1 MMSTVVN
8 PVEESNAV
16 LNGVP
21 AAEIRSQLDLILRSR
36 AFIQS
41 HRIRRFLQF
50 VVEESLLGQPHRL
63 KEYLIGLEVF
73 DRREAFDPR
82 VDSIVRVEARRLR
95 YKLDEYYRTE
105 GREDAIRII
114 LRKGSYIPIFEY
126 RSASNGITPS
136 SARRSLELS
145 LCSLANATA
154 ESGSPEATAAAEE
167 IQRRLAHVLI
177 KEGCF
182 QVVVKPPSQ
191 TSLNQ
196 GTNQAGI
203 NQVQNPAVG
212 EDGPISEVPG
222 LSAATAGTSPAD
234 YVAQGSIEFHDNS
247 FRMLLQLQQSADGSY
262 IWSETVDGPLQDLSC
277 IDRLAQQL
285 LRDLAAPSRDSA
297 ARRQSERKESCD
309 SYLQGRYH
317 WKLATPD
324 SIRNSVAYFSR
335 AVESD
340 PNYAAAWAALSEAL
354 LVTSVF
360 GLLPPSDSDSRMKE
374 AALRAT
380 SLNPSLPEAHVAL
393 GAVLS
398 LLDWNWQAGEEELQ
412 KSIQLDKNDM
422 TGHLAYGIHLACRGA
437 QEAAVAE
444 VERALEVDPAALF
457 PNFVLGW
464 LYGVCHRFEE
474 AIAQHKLVSRLAP
487 DYGLPHLG
495 LGMAYAGKGQYTDAI
510 AHLTNATQMKCGSLL
525 HGQMGYCYAMAGR
538 RDEAQREIGTLR
550 ARSESTYVSPISFA
564 AIYAGLGDHEQA
576 LMHLDRAVEAR
587 DTSLP
592 VQLLSSEFDA
602 LRNHPRLDDLRSR
615 IGLQQA
621 EFAHNGV

>member
-1 MMSTVVN
+1 MMSTVGN
-8 PVEESNAV
+8 PIEETTAV

-21 AAEIRSQLDLILRSR
+21 AAEIRAQLDLILRSR

-105 GREDAIRII
+105 GREDGIRIV
-114 LRKGSYIPIFEY
+114 LRKGSYVPIFEY
-126 RSASNGITPS
+126 RSAGNGTAPTS
-136 SARRSLELS
+136 PRRSMEIALFS
-145 LCSLANATA
+145 LINATSEAGAA
-154 ESGSPEATAAAEE
+154 EAVSAAEE

-182 QVVVKPPSQ
+182 QVLVKSPSQ
-191 TSLNQ
+191 APTSSDASSN
-196 GTNQAGI
+196 
-203 NQVQNPAVG
+203 G
-212 EDGPISEVPG
+212 E
-222 LSAATAGTSPAD
+222 TAGESAVPSAVTPGSAAD
-234 YVAQGSIEFHDNS
+234 YVVEGSMEFQDDG
-247 FRMLLQLQQSADGSY
+247 FRLLVQLQQSADGSY
-262 IWSETVDGPLQDLSC
+262 IWSETTDGRLQDLSC
-277 IDRLAQQL
+277 IDHLAQQL
-285 LRDLAAPSRDSA
+285 VRDLASPAREGV

-309 SYLQGRYH
+309 AYLQGRYH
-317 WKLATPD
+317 WKLGTPD
-324 SIRNSVAYFSR
+324 SIRNSIAYLTK
-335 AVESD
+335 AVELDS
-340 PNYAAAWAALSEAL
+340 NYAAAWAALSEAL
-354 LVTSVF
+354 LVSSVF
-360 GLLPPSDSDSRMKE
+360 GLLSPNDTDSRMKE

-398 LLDWNWQAGEEELQ
+398 LLDWDWTAGEEELQ
-412 KSIQLDKNDM
+412 KSIQLDKGDPI
-422 TGHLAYGIHLACRGA
+422 GHLAYGIQLACRGT
-437 QEAAVAE
+437 QDAAVAE

-457 PNFVLGW
+457 PNFILGW
-464 LYGVCHRFEE
+464 LYGVCHRFDE
-474 AIAQHKLVSRLAP
+474 AIAQHTLVSRLAT

-495 LGMAYAGKGQYTDAI
+495 LGMAYAGKGQFTDAI

-538 RDEAQREIGTLR
+538 RDEAQREIATLK
-550 ARSESTYVSPISFA
+550 ARSESCYVSPISFA
-564 AIYAGLGDHEQA
+564 AIYAGLGDQNEA
-576 LMHLDRAVEAR
+576 LFQLERAVEVG

-592 VQLLSSEFDA
+592 VHLLSTEFDT
-602 LRNHPRLDDLRSR
+602 LRTHPRFRDLRGR
-615 IGLQQA
+615 IGLLQS
-621 EFAHNGV
+621 EFAHSGV